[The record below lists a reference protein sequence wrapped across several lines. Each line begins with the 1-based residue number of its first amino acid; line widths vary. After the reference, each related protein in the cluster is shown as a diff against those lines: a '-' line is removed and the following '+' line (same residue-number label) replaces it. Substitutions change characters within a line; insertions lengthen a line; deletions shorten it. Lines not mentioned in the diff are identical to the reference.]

1 VPALERVTSWLPVRP
16 FNEALTSVLVE
27 HDGTDWR
34 QLGVL
39 AAWGAVGAIV
49 AVRRFRWVPKL

>member
-1 VPALERVTSWLPVRP
+1 VRP

-27 HDGTDWR
+27 HGGTDWR

-49 AVRRFRWVPKL
+49 AVRRFRWVPKP